1 MAIKEAKR
9 KAIPLIISLAGTSGS
24 GKTYSALLMA
34 AGLAGKDGKVGF
46 LDTETGRG
54 SMYADDQDIIEAMPE
69 NKYYIDE
76 LNAPFTPMRYMEKIN
91 EFIKFGVNV
100 LVIDSATHEW
110 EGAGGCQDIAANNKL
125 AGMPN
130 WAMAK
135 MQHKR
140 FMNMLT
146 QCPMH
151 IVFCLRAQEKTK
163 PESYIEEGTRKKKI
177 RFIEFGMQPIQ
188 EKNFMYEMTLSMM
201 LEHTAPG
208 KPIITKCPKPLLNLF
223 TGDQAII
230 TKEVGIKL
238 KAWAD
243 GGVAVDI
250 ILRNLKRE
258 CRERALQGESSL
270 DHYLKNLADDNR
282 KLVKEFFD
290 EDFRSEIRAL
300 AQEADKVEAETE
312 KESKEL
318 DNDS

>member
-1 MAIKEAKR
+1 MIQEAKR

-24 GKTYSALLMA
+24 GKTYSALLLA

-46 LDTETGRG
+46 LDSETGRG
-54 SMYADDQDIIEAMPE
+54 SMYADDTDIIEALPE

-76 LNAPFTPMRYMEKIN
+76 LNAPFSPMRYMEKIN

-100 LVIDSATHEW
+100 LVIDSVTHEYD
-110 EGAGGCQDIAANNKL
+110 GQGGISDIAANNKL

-177 RFIEFGMQPIQ
+177 RFIEFGLQPIQ

-230 TKEVGIKL
+230 TKEVGEKL

-250 ILRNLKRE
+250 ILRNLKRD
-258 CRERALQGESSL
+258 CREWALQGRKGL
-270 DHYLKNLADDNR
+270 DEFFLKLNVGDK
-282 KLVKEFFD
+282 KLLKEFSEKEFQEEVNSLA
-290 EDFRSEIRAL
+290 EDC
-300 AQEADKVEAETE
+300 DKVRAEME
-312 KESKEL
+312 GNSNES
-318 DNDS
+318 DN

>member
-1 MAIKEAKR
+1 MTIKEAKR

-24 GKTYSALLMA
+24 GKTYSALLLA

-54 SMYADDQDIIEAMPE
+54 SMYADDQDIIGALPE

-76 LNAPFTPMRYMEKIN
+76 LNAPFSPTRYMEKIN

-125 AGMPN
+125 GGSPN

-140 FMNMLT
+140 LMNMLT
-146 QCPMH
+146 QAPMH

-163 PESYIEEGTRKKKI
+163 PMRDPQTGKMK
-177 RFIEFGMQPIQ
+177 FVEFGMQPIQ

-201 LEHTAPG
+201 LEHTEPG

-230 TKEVGIKL
+230 TKEVGEKL

-250 ILRNLKRE
+250 RLRNLKRD
-258 CRERALQGESSL
+258 CREWALQGRKAL
-270 DHYLKNLADDNR
+270 DKFFLNLNVDDK
-282 KLVKEFFD
+282 KLLKEFSENEFQEEVNSLA
-290 EDFRSEIRAL
+290 EDC
-300 AQEADKVEAETE
+300 DKVRAKME
-312 KESKEL
+312 KEGSE
-318 DNDS
+318 NE

>member
-1 MAIKEAKR
+1 MIKEAKR

-54 SMYADDQDIIEAMPE
+54 SMYADDQDIMEALPD
-69 NKYYIDE
+69 NKYYIEE
-76 LNAPFTPMRYMEKIN
+76 LNAPFTPMRYMEKIS
-91 EFIKFGVNV
+91 EFIEFGVNV

-110 EGAGGCQDIAANNKL
+110 EGQGGCQDIAANNKL
-125 AGMPN
+125 GGLPN

-151 IVFCLRAQEKTK
+151 IIFCLRAQEKTK
-163 PESYIEEGTRKKKI
+163 PESYIDNGKKKT

-230 TKEVGIKL
+230 TKEVGEKL
-238 KAWAD
+238 NAWAA

-250 ILRNLKRE
+250 RLRNIKRD
-258 CRERALQGESSL
+258 CREWALQGMVKL
-270 DHYLKNLADDNR
+270 DEFFLNLNVEDK
-282 KLVKEFFD
+282 KLLTEFSEKEFK
-290 EDFRSEIRAL
+290 EEVRSL
-300 AQEADKVEAETE
+300 AQDCDTARAEME
-312 KESKEL
+312 KKESE
-318 DNDS
+318 

>member
-1 MAIKEAKR
+1 MIKEAKR

-24 GKTYSALLMA
+24 GKTYSALLLA

-46 LDTETGRG
+46 LDSETGRG
-54 SMYADDQDIIEAMPE
+54 SMYADDKDIIEALPE

-76 LNAPFTPMRYMEKIN
+76 LNAPFSPARYMEKIN

-100 LVIDSATHEW
+100 LVIDSVTHEYD
-110 EGAGGCQDIAANNKL
+110 GQGGISDIAANNKL
-125 AGMPN
+125 GGLPN

-135 MQHKR
+135 GQHKL

-151 IVFCLRAQEKTK
+151 IIFCLRAQEKTK
-163 PESYIEEGTRKKKI
+163 PESYIDERTGKKKT
-177 RFIEFGMQPIQ
+177 RFVELGTQPIQ

-223 TGDQAII
+223 TGDQTII
-230 TKEVGIKL
+230 TKEVGEKL

-250 ILRNLKRE
+250 RLRNLKRD
-258 CRERALQGESSL
+258 CREWALQGRGKL
-270 DHYLKNLADDNR
+270 DEFFKNLNVDDK
-282 KLVKEFFD
+282 KLLTEFSEDEFKEEVKL
-290 EDFRSEIRAL
+290 L
-300 AQEADKVEAETE
+300 AQDCDKVRAEME
-312 KESKEL
+312 K
-318 DNDS
+318 DSIININ